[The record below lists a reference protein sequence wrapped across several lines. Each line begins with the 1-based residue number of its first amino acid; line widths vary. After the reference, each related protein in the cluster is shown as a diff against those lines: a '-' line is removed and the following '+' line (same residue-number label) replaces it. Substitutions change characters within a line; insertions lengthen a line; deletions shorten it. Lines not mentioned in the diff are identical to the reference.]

1 MVETAAKTDFWATGR
16 RKNAI
21 ARVKLTAGKGSFVV
35 NGESLEKYFPRETDR
50 ILIKQP
56 LEVTNMSTNIDILA
70 NLVGGGKTGQ
80 AGALRLGISRAL
92 SFFNEA
98 NRPALKKE
106 GLLRRDPRMKERKKY
121 GQKGARKRFQW
132 TKR

>member
-21 ARVKLTAGKGSFVV
+21 ARVKLTVGKGSFVV
-35 NGESLEKYFPRETDR
+35 NGETLEKYFPRETDR
-50 ILIKQP
+50 ILIMQP
-56 LEVTNMSTNIDILA
+56 LEVTNMLTNIDINA

-98 NRPALKKE
+98 NRPVLKKE